1 MTAGFQQ
8 EGHGMTTAQRRARE
22 RARRQH
28 EILEAAKEVFFEK
41 GIHRTTVDDVAA
53 QAEVSKGTVYLYFQS
68 KESIL
73 AHLLLEGLAIL
84 LSQLE
89 AAYTPQELLSAEK
102 RLRQLVEAYWQFA
115 QTHPNYFRL
124 LLALDRGRFRERVS
138 AEVYQEILTESKRGL
153 ELVANAIRQ
162 GTEEGL
168 FSADDPLLTAG
179 VLWGALNGA
188 LDLMAN
194 PVRQEMIPVEPKA
207 VFEATFELFL
217 RGLQAHDR

>member
-1 MTAGFQQ
+1 MTAGFRQ

-22 RARRQH
+22 KARRQQ
-28 EILEAAKEVFFEK
+28 EILEAAKEVFFKK
-41 GIHRTTVDDVAA
+41 GIRRATMDDVAA

-68 KESIL
+68 KESVL
-73 AHLLLEGLAIL
+73 AHLLLEGLSIL
-84 LSQLE
+84 LTQLE
-89 AAYTPQELLSAEK
+89 AAYAPQEPLSAEK
-102 RLRQLVEAYWQFA
+102 RLRQLVEAYWHFA
-115 QTHPNYFRL
+115 QAHPNYFRL

-162 GTEEGL
+162 GTEEGM
-168 FSADDPLLTAG
+168 FTADDPLLTAG

-207 VFEATFELFL
+207 VFGATFELVL
-217 RGLQAHDR
+217 RGLQANHR